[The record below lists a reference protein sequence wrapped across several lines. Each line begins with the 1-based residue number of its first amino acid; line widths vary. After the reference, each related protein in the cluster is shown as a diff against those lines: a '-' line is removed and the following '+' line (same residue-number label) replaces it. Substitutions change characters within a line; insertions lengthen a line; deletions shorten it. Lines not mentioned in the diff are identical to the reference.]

1 MSKENMSGEKKLRK
15 FGITPKLL
23 LGILCPLIVS
33 MAIMSAFLGVKGSE
47 IVDEVMGGQL
57 EAQSSAAANQV
68 KAFLDRYYGVAECL
82 SATQIVRDV
91 TTDQGKGG
99 IAGNDLYD
107 SLLETLKLVQ
117 EDDAQNIDYVW
128 LADLETGELLQS
140 DGTLFKSGDIDFAN
154 RSWYKLVTDK
164 KDTITTETYASANGD
179 ADAITVAS
187 PVLVDGTIEGVI
199 AVDLNIQHL
208 KQLLGQIT
216 IGESGYVTVYDLDNK
231 IIFHPDESVVGTN
244 AEEANYSSNMLD
256 AILNKEDSPSMRYTR
271 GSTEYY
277 GSTMP
282 AGDSGYMVLGVMLTS
297 EYTSYTSTILRVLV
311 IVMLCCAILLTAICI
326 IIALSITRP
335 LKRLD
340 AAVGKLAD
348 GELDVVVETN
358 GRDEVAEVG
367 ANVERIVE
375 RLREYILYIDEI
387 SSVLYQIGKG
397 NLVFSLH
404 QEYVGEF
411 SKIKEALL
419 NIRSTLTETLTSIAV
434 SADQVNSGADQIAS
448 GAQALAQGAT
458 EQASSVQEL
467 STAVQELSSQA
478 TMEAEKAVD
487 AGRFL
492 EQIKDEVE
500 KSNMQMDTM
509 RKAMEDISLQSTSIR
524 TIIKTID
531 DIAFQTNILA
541 LNAAVEAARAG
552 SAGKGFAVVADE
564 VRSLAGKSAEAAQKT
579 NELIEN
585 SVQAVKRGEEL
596 TGLTADSLQIVSDG
610 TKQVADTIEA
620 VAAAYHDQADKLV
633 EISRGVDQI
642 SDVVQTNSAT
652 AEESAA
658 ASEELSGQASMM
670 HRQISQ
676 FKLGQDSDEPMMQ
689 RAFAESD
696 DFDVTGEKY

>member
-1 MSKENMSGEKKLRK
+1 MGA
-15 FGITPKLL
+15 FG
-23 LGILCPLIVS
+23 G
-33 MAIMSAFLGVKGSE
+33 
-47 IVDEVMGGQL
+47 
-57 EAQSSAAANQV
+57 
-68 KAFLDRYYGVAECL
+68 R
-82 SATQIVRDV
+82 
-91 TTDQGKGG
+91 
-99 IAGNDLYD
+99 DLYD

-140 DGTLFKSGDIDFAN
+140 DGTLFKSGEIDFAN
-154 RSWYKLVTDK
+154 RSWYKLVMDK

-199 AVDLNIQHL
+199 GVDLNIQHL

-311 IVMLCCAILLTAICI
+311 IGMLCCAVLLTAICI

-467 STAVQELSSQA
+467 SSAVQELSTQA
-478 TMEAEKAVD
+478 TAEAQKAVD
-487 AGRFL
+487 AGKFL
-492 EQIKDEVE
+492 EQIKNEVE
-500 KSNMQMDTM
+500 KCNGQMETMSRAMQ
-509 RKAMEDISLQSTSIR
+509 DISLQSTSIR

-541 LNAAVEAARAG
+541 LNAAVEAASAG

-596 TGLTADSLQIVSDG
+596 TELTARSLGAVADG
-610 TKQVADTIEA
+610 TKQATATIEV
-620 VAAAYHDQADKLV
+620 VAQAYHDQADKLV

-642 SDVVQTNSAT
+642 ADVVQTNSAT

-658 ASEELSGQASMM
+658 ASEELSGQANMM
-670 HRQISQ
+670 RQQ
-676 FKLGQDSDEPMMQ
+676 VAHFKLGDGPSEPVLGRMMGEEE
-689 RAFAESD
+689 AFD
-696 DFDVTGEKY
+696 MTGEKY